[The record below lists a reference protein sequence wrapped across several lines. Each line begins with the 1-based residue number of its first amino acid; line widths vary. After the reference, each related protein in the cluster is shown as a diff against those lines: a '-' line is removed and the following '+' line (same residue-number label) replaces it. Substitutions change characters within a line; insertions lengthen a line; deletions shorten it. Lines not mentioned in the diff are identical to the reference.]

1 MAKITLNDITTGY
14 SGPSRINANFDLIE
28 AAIENTLSRDGT
40 SPNQMEDDFDMNG
53 FRILNVGSPQ
63 SPLDVARLIDI
74 TGLITLTGMPIP
86 AVLGNEGKLLFTDGV
101 NLYWG
106 DIQPEALPL
115 FNEDD
120 RGAVPETG
128 EVGDDYLIWS
138 DGGWDTLASRFVMTT
153 NAPQTMTRALRS
165 AFNTL
170 SDAGT
175 VTINT
180 QLSNQ
185 FKLTLGGNRTL
196 AFSNGVDGTNFV
208 LALIQDGTGSRTVTW
223 PTITWVPGVAP
234 TLKTAPGDINI
245 ITIRYDGTTWYGN
258 YDLSATD
265 EGSGGTVSEIQTGE
279 DNLDL
284 FRRLGSPIV
293 AATHTITIGDG
304 VVISSRSP
312 AIEALDLSGAFPSGT
327 VINITNLGYIIG
339 KGGEGGSASC
349 LTAETGVVWALSQG
363 NGEAGGNAIRG
374 PATGVTV
381 NINNASGR
389 VWGGGGGG
397 GSGGASADNAIA
409 SGGAGGGGAGCGR
422 GGRGAFMK
430 ASGDVGVTSV
440 NPGGDGILGL
450 DGSDAGGLGTAGDG
464 STANGNGGAGGDG
477 GDYGAAGTNGTA
489 ASDESNLIIDPGT
502 GGAAGRAVTAGYAGT
517 LNFTSGGSSPNVKGS
532 V

>member
-1 MAKITLNDITTGY
+1 MAKITLNDMTTGY
-14 SGPSRINANFDLIE
+14 SGPARINANFDLIE

-63 SPLDVARLIDI
+63 SPLDVARLVDI

-86 AVLGNEGKLLFTDGV
+86 AVTGNDGKLLFTDGV
-101 NLYWG
+101 DLYWG
-106 DIQPEALPL
+106 SIQPDALPL
-115 FNEDD
+115 FDADD
-120 RGAVPETG
+120 PGAVPETG
-128 EVGDDYLIWS
+128 AVGNDYLLWS
-138 DGGWDTLASRFVMTT
+138 DGDWDSLSSRFVMTT
-153 NAPQTMTRALRS
+153 NAVQTMTRALRS

-185 FKLTLGGNRTL
+185 YKLTLGGNRTL
-196 AFSNGVDGTNFV
+196 AFSNGVDGTNFT
-208 LALIQDGTGSRTVTW
+208 LALIQDGTGTRTVTW
-223 PTITWVPGVAP
+223 PTITWIPGTAP
-234 TLKTAPGDINI
+234 TLKTSPGEIDLIN
-245 ITIRYDGTTWYGN
+245 IRYDGTTWYGN
-258 YDLSATD
+258 YDLSSSEASS
-265 EGSGGTVSEIQTGE
+265 GSVSEITTGE

-293 AATHTITIGDG
+293 AATHNVTIGDG
-304 VVISSRSP
+304 VVISSRSR
-312 AIEALDLSGAFPSGT
+312 AVEALDLSGAFPSGT
-327 VINITNLGYIIG
+327 VINITNLGYVIG

-363 NGEAGGNAIRG
+363 HGEAGGNAIKG
-374 PATGVTV
+374 PASGVTV
-381 NINNASGR
+381 NINNGSGHI
-389 VWGGGGGG
+389 WGGGGGG
-397 GSGGASADNAIA
+397 GAGGASADNAIA

-430 ASGDVGVTSV
+430 ASGDVGTTSV
-440 NPGGDGILGL
+440 NAGGDGILGL
-450 DGSDAGGLGTAGDG
+450 DGSDAGGAGTTGAG
-464 STANGNGGAGGDG
+464 STGSGNGGAGGDG

-489 ASDESNLIIDPGT
+489 ATDESNLIIGPGT

-517 LNFTSGGSSPNVKGS
+517 LNITSGGSSPNVKGS